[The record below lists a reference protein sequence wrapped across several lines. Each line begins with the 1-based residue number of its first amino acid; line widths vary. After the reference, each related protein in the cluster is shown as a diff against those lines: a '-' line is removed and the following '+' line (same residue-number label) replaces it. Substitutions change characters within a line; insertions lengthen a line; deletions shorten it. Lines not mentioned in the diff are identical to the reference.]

1 MRRPFCVDH
10 DAGLDMC
17 SLLVFPR
24 LCVAATKRGVVMAD
38 ITWKSILTKLVQ
50 GNHLTAEES
59 EWFVEDRKSVV

>member
-50 GNHLTAEES
+50 GNHLTA
-59 EWFVEDRKSVV
+59 